1 MKNLDINPAIKEIN
15 EFISQHNWMDF
26 EVKSYDGFK
35 LVIAGSTD
43 LMYYHLLEISFEDV
57 FWFSGFV
64 NGWKT
69 DTTKEVLKLANEH
82 NLKLEIEEGY
92 QLFEF
97 ETEDYKNN
105 VFVAAR
111 IINFSTEIKKLY
123 KE

>member
-1 MKNLDINPAIKEIN
+1 MKNLDVNPVIKEIN

-26 EVKSYDGFK
+26 ELKSYDGFK

-43 LMYYHLLEISFEDV
+43 LMYYHLLEITFEDV

-69 DTTKEVLKLANEH
+69 DTTKEVLKLSDEH

-111 IINFSTEIKKLY
+111 NINFSTEIKKLY